1 MSLACRGC
9 DPHAKPAG
17 QKEPTSYCLIDWLD
31 TEGTIATA
39 LADAT
44 DATDAASVLR
54 EAFRAINASG
64 GHLDFFVG
72 LFVD

>member
-1 MSLACRGC
+1 
-9 DPHAKPAG
+9 
-17 QKEPTSYCLIDWLD
+17 LD
-31 TEGTIATA
+31 TEGTIATV

-44 DATDAASVLR
+44 GAVSGLR

-72 LFVD
+72 LFVDSMTGFDPLVSPQWAGALQG